1 MRIARLLLFLALL
14 SLGANLIACGDD
26 SPPATDAGTDSMMET
41 DTGMEDATVEDTS
54 RPPPRAVVCESPM
67 MVTGMTGTMSVSGDT
82 SMVEARPRD
91 LSVDCGNA
99 LAVRPAPQE
108 VIAYTVPG
116 TGEVGVSFTL
126 DTAGT
131 DENFAAVVQ
140 VRSVCN
146 TIPPAAGTCY
156 GAQENEPGIPA
167 RGGVFANGGDVIYF
181 VVTGWAEA
189 MAPATASGAWQMDIT
204 AGPIEAPTLIGGQL
218 SDVGGSLEVTLST
231 MDDSGATT
239 YRIELQGADGMGV
252 DINDDGMVNEGD
264 WLIGEFREEPAPAF
278 VGTARW
284 TDLFAP
290 LPEGLNITQAGV
302 AVRDIFNAESAP
314 MTITIGSAAAI
325 GDACDATTYCAFEL
339 ACVSDACAA
348 SAESTAA
355 CATAT
360 ALTITEPT
368 DTTTSTTV
376 SGTIPAGTGALIP
389 GCTNAVG
396 PEVIYTVTVPDAA
409 AGTFDVIAR
418 TDLAGTG
425 MTDTAIY
432 LRSTCEDPTTE
443 LTCNDD
449 IDLAGMVYTSRFEL
463 LDAPAGDHAII
474 VEQWAPRPTT
484 TPGDFQMEVS
494 LRPVLGTGVACDN
507 AGADNRCAAGPCAAS
522 VCP

>member
-1 MRIARLLLFLALL
+1 MRIARLPLFLALL

-26 SPPATDAGTDSMMET
+26 SPPATDAGTDSMMDT

-54 RPPPRAVVCESPM
+54 RPPPLPDVCVSPIA
-67 MVTGMTGTMSVSGDT
+67 VTGEIGTSTVSGDT

-91 LSVDCGNA
+91 LGGDCGNA
-99 LAVRPAPQE
+99 SAARFAPQE

-116 TGEVGVSFTL
+116 SGEVGVAFTL

-140 VRSVCN
+140 VRGACDE
-146 TIPPAAGTCY
+146 IPPAAGTCY
-156 GAQENEPGIPA
+156 GAQENQPGIPA
-167 RGGVFANGGDVIYF
+167 SGGVLANGGDVIYF

-189 MAPATASGAWQMDIT
+189 MAPATASGPWQMDIT
-204 AGPIEAPTLIGGQL
+204 AGPNEAPTLVGGQL

-239 YRIELQGADGMGV
+239 YRLELQGADGMGV

-264 WLIGEFREEPAPAF
+264 WLIGGFNEESAPAF

-284 TDLFAP
+284 TDLFAL
-290 LPEGLNITQAGV
+290 LPEGLNITQAET
-302 AVRDIFNAESAP
+302 AVRDIFNVESAP

-325 GDACDATTYCAFEL
+325 GDACDATTYCALEL
-339 ACVSDACAA
+339 ACVSDVCAA
-348 SAESTAA
+348 SAESTTV

-360 ALTITEPT
+360 ALTITTPT
-368 DTTTSTTV
+368 DTTTNTTV
-376 SGTIPAGTGALIP
+376 SGTIPAGTGALTP

-396 PEVIYTVTVPDAA
+396 PEVIYIVTVPAT
-409 AGTFDVIAR
+409 GTFDVIAR
-418 TDLAGTG
+418 TNLAGTG

-432 LRSTCEDPTTE
+432 LRNTCEDPTTQ
-443 LTCNDD
+443 LACNDD

-463 LDAPAGDHAII
+463 LDAPAGDHAIV
-474 VEQWAPRPTT
+474 VEQWFPVPTT

-494 LRPVLGTGVACDN
+494 LRPVLATGDTCDN
-507 AGADNRCAAGPCAAS
+507 AGLNNRCAAGPCAAT